1 MASKEPKYRIS
12 LTLPQI
18 RYLVSVAQLDTTE
31 AMQRLRDSTISTLKL
46 SLTKAELGITA
57 PAFVASEKQSLEE
70 KLGLIDPASR
80 REIAYKKWSN
90 NPSLCTSQE
99 IADAQLYRYEN
110 DMMTPDEE
118 NEYEQ
123 ATFN

>member
-18 RYLVSVAQLDTTE
+18 RYLISVAQLDTTE
-31 AMQRLRDSTISTLKL
+31 SMQRLRDSTIAAMKL

-57 PAFVASEKQSLEE
+57 PAFVAAEKQTMEE
-70 KLGLIDPASR
+70 KLGLVDPAMR
-80 REIAYKKWSN
+80 REAAYKKWSN

-110 DMMTPDEE
+110 DMMTPEEE

-123 ATFN
+123 TT